1 MKTRFFF
8 APYIQHLNGRST
20 WQKLFVLTEDGKF
33 YCEYLDYMRKSKVE
47 EQFDFE
53 NFKAS
58 DYVWGGYQ
66 YLTEISLE
74 EAIGVQLN
82 YQANWINRYLNQTS

>member
-1 MKTRFFF
+1 MKARFFY
-8 APYIQHLNGRST
+8 ATGIYST
-20 WQKLFVLTEDGKF
+20 WPKLFVLTEDGRF
-33 YCEYLDYMRKSKVE
+33 YSEYLVDMRRNKFEK
-47 EQFDFE
+47 QFDFE
-53 NFKAS
+53 SFKAS

-82 YQANWINRYLNQTS
+82 YQANWINSYLNQIA